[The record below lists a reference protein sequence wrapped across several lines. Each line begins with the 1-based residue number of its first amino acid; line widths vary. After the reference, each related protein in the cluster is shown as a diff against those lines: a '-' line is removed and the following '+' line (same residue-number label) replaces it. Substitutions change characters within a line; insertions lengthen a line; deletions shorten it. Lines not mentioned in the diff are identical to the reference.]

1 MYFLIH
7 ISDIITT
14 YLTITDNFPTFLDY
28 IKNPVNAHSNVVI
41 SQTLNINSQKSNQCL
56 TKVKRSKDTYLNFKI
71 ICFMN
76 ANEEDMS
83 VQF

>member
-7 ISDIITT
+7 ILDIITT
-14 YLTITDNFPTFLDY
+14 YLTITDHFHTFLDY
-28 IKNPVNAHSNVVI
+28 IRTLKIHMKNVVI
-41 SQTLNINSQKSNQCL
+41 SQTHYINSQKSNQFL
-56 TKVKRSKDTYLNFKI
+56 TNVKRSKDTYLNFKV

-76 ANEEDMS
+76 TNDEDMS